1 MRYALSIVL
10 LTLFL
15 SPLAFAA
22 DKKKA
27 VTFDGTIVK
36 LDKNR
41 LNFDATDAKG
51 KPVHGYAYT
60 DNTIKVT
67 VDGKEATMRDLRLGM
82 HVVVTMRNKQVADS
96 IVAETVAKKE
106 WDL

>member
-1 MRYALSIVL
+1 M
-10 LTLFL
+10 
-15 SPLAFAA
+15 
-22 DKKKA
+22 
-27 VTFDGTIVK
+27 
-36 LDKNR
+36 
-41 LNFDATDAKG
+41 
-51 KPVHGYAYT
+51 HGYAYT